1 MEILR
6 AAAHVHSEWSDDAA
20 WSLDAIARSFR
31 RRRYD
36 VVLMCEHSRGWTARR
51 YDAYVEACERAS
63 RGGLLL
69 VPGIEY
75 EDEDNIVH
83 VPVWG
88 ELPFFGPTPDTAE
101 LLREVAAADGISV
114 LAHPWRREA
123 WRDFDPSWA
132 RHLTAV
138 EIWNRKYDGWAPNR
152 AALELV
158 RRSGLRPFVSLDFHT
173 GRQFFPLALALR
185 TDNAQPER
193 EAVYSALRAGAF
205 ECRAFRR
212 PALQLSQGA
221 RLGGL
226 EACERLRRPAAR
238 QLRRITG

>member
-1 MEILR
+1 MKILR
-6 AAAHVHSEWSDDAA
+6 AAAHVHSEWSDDAV

-51 YDAYVEACERAS
+51 YDEYVEACERAS
-63 RGGLLL
+63 RDGLLL

-75 EDEDNIVH
+75 EDEDNVVH

-88 ELPFFGPTPDTAE
+88 DLPFFGPAPATSE

-123 WRDFDPSWA
+123 WRRFDRSWA
-132 RHLTAV
+132 QHLTAV

-152 AALELV
+152 AALEIA
-158 RRSGLRPFVSLDFHT
+158 RRSGLRAFVSLDFHT
-173 GRQFFPLALALR
+173 RRQFFPLALALR
-185 TDNAQPER
+185 VDGAQPGR
-193 EAVYSALRAGAF
+193 DAVYSALRAGAF

-212 PALQLSQGA
+212 PALRLSEGA